1 MNTQYKHF
9 DVTPSTPTIGAT
21 LSNIDL
27 ANDNPDEVYDEIRSA
42 LAQFKVIFFRDQN
55 ISEEKYLEL
64 GKRLGKLE
72 IHEFF
77 KKVDNHSEIHVIA
90 TKGGNTG
97 TNRWHSDV
105 TFRERPSAASILRA
119 KDIPPDGGGDTMWMC
134 CNAAFE
140 GLSEPIKNLLLSLD
154 AIHDMR
160 LGMTG
165 YLESSTIEKN
175 AQENPPRS
183 HPAVIKHPVTGMPLL
198 FVNSIWTAGFEKLT
212 TDESRMLLNF
222 LTEHVKKPEY
232 QVRFKW
238 EVNSI
243 AIWDNLATQHYALGD
258 YNYHRV
264 MNRMIVD
271 GTPPV
276 AFSPMETPT

>member
-1 MNTQYKHF
+1 MRNKYRYF
-9 DVTPSTPTIGAT
+9 DVIQSTPTIGAT
-21 LSNIDL
+21 LVNINL
-27 ANDNPDEVYDEIRSA
+27 EENNPKEAYEEIKLA
-42 LAQFKVIFFRDQN
+42 LAEFKVIFFRDQN

-64 GKRLGKLE
+64 GRYMGELE

-77 KKVDNHSEIHVIA
+77 DTVEDHEEIQIIA

-105 TFRERPSAASILRA
+105 TFRKNPSSASILRA
-119 KDIPPDGGGDTMWMC
+119 KDIPPEGGGDTMWMC
-134 CNAAFE
+134 CNAAYN
-140 GLSEPIKNLLLSLD
+140 GLSEPIKDLLLTLH
-154 AIHDMR
+154 AVHDMR
-160 LGMTG
+160 LGMNG
-165 YLESSTIEKN
+165 YLDQDTIEKN
-175 AQENPPRS
+175 ARENPPRT
-183 HPAVIKHPVTGMPLL
+183 HPAIIKHPLTGAPLL
-198 FVNSIWTAGFEKLT
+198 FVNSIWTARFDKLT
-212 TDESRMLLNF
+212 IEESRMLLNF

-238 EVNSI
+238 EINSI

-271 GTPPV
+271 GTTPI
-276 AFSPMETPT
+276 AFNLKQAQT